1 MSPNTQWTRRWKSW
15 VAPTR
20 LPGVWKR
27 KEGGYFVRARVTD
40 PTTGKLVEIKK
51 VLHEASEAAAF
62 QWLTEEKE
70 RLSAGTGSPGPAK
83 TRFSEYAASL
93 MERKVARREIK
104 SARCRER
111 WRITLTHLIVGTHNV
126 PGFGDMFMDQV
137 GVAHVEAWQTG
148 IAKLIVDGQYAP
160 TTANGWLA
168 ILKMIFKSAQ
178 RDLGLTRN
186 PVADMRSFDTSE
198 HVTYTEEQP
207 NALTAEE
214 AARFLEAMRS
224 EFPQHYAMTYLGFA
238 LGLRPSSMRPLRRR
252 GPTPDVLW
260 DEGVILVR
268 RSHTLGDEVMNRTKN
283 KLRQRITVPDEL
295 LDVLRWHVST
305 QLTTPG
311 QQESELLFP
320 NAEGGFRNEHVLR
333 KPFDEVA
340 GLIGLHKKITPR
352 GMRRTFNDLARIAHV
367 ESLVTRS
374 ISGHKTERMREHYST
389 VSADEQRESIGR
401 VLQLVKPEGSGA
413 LGGAPG
419 QDVVPPGKK
428 RAG

>member
-1 MSPNTQWTRRWKSW
+1 MSPNTKWTRRWKSW
-15 VAPTR
+15 VAPTK

-27 KEGGYFVRARVTD
+27 KEGGYVVRARVTD

-51 VLHEASEAAAF
+51 VLHEGSEAAAF
-62 QWLTEEKE
+62 QWLNEEKE
-70 RLSAGTGSPGPAK
+70 RVSTGIGSPQPAR

-93 MERKVARREIK
+93 FERKVARREIK

-111 WRITLTHLIVGTHNV
+111 WCITLTHLISGTRNV
-126 PGFGDMFMDQV
+126 PGFGDLFMDRI
-137 GVAHVEAWQTG
+137 GVAQVEDWQTG
-148 IAKLIVDGQYAP
+148 IAMLIVDGQYAP

-198 HVTYTEEQP
+198 HVTYTEEEP

-238 LGLRPSSMRPLRRR
+238 LGLRPSSLRPLRRR

-268 RSHTLGDEVMNRTKN
+268 RSHTLGDEVMNRTKT
-283 KLRQRITVPDEL
+283 KLRQRITVPEEL
-295 LDVLRWHVST
+295 MDVLRWHAAT
-305 QLTTPG
+305 QLVTPE

-320 NAEGGFRNEHVLR
+320 SAAGGFRNEHLLR

-340 GLIGLHKKITPR
+340 RLIRLKKKITPR
-352 GMRRTFNDLARIAHV
+352 GMRRTFNDLARFAHV

-401 VLQLVKPEGSGA
+401 VLRLVKPEGSGA
-413 LGGAPG
+413 PGGAPG
-419 QDVVPPGKK
+419 SEVVLPGKK